1 MPATKPLST
10 KKASAVGELHLV
22 GEALGPVPDDN
33 TDTDNELP
41 PEQAI
46 PPAAGGPT
54 SSDDNPID
62 NTGPDIPEFLRRTTD
77 NNKPSLMTAP
87 AVTEDWVGASAIGEL
102 HLVGEGIGPAADD
115 TSVCTN
121 TGNEPPPEPTIEPH
135 EFEYTP
141 EERAALDEANEAFA
155 PLIEAVET
163 VEDIERWVPPV
174 VKGVRALRDR
184 AVRETGA
191 LNYQDGQYKRAFGDL
206 LNAEPFGPWLLDE
219 HRRPLLDAVHY
230 LGSNDAY
237 LDAFIEWRRTK
248 ITDKQRKTWRKL
260 PTLVDHFKQ
269 WQSGITPSKDRRTP
283 DQKAIERV
291 RDEGHKADQARELE
305 VEQVRQELATKTV
318 ETTDTLWTAL
328 RQAGP
333 EKLART
339 VMEHGGKD
347 YAQTVEK
354 LWGPWLMEPTP

>member
-1 MPATKPLST
+1 MAATKPVPT
-10 KKASAVGELHLV
+10 KKAFAVGELHLV

-33 TDTDNELP
+33 ADTDNELP
-41 PEQAI
+41 PVQAI
-46 PPAAGGPT
+46 PSAAGGPT

-62 NTGPDIPEFLRRTTD
+62 NTGLDIPKFLRRTTD
-77 NNKPSLMTAP
+77 NNKLSWMTTP
-87 AVTEDWVGASAIGEL
+87 AESEATGASAIGEV

-121 TGNEPPPEPTIEPH
+121 TNNEPPDDQTIEPH

-155 PLIEAVET
+155 PIIEAVET

-184 AVRETGA
+184 AMRETGA
-191 LNYQDGQYKRAFGDL
+191 LNYQDGRYKRAFGDL
-206 LNAEPFGPWLLDE
+206 LNAEPIGPWLLDP

-230 LGSNDAY
+230 LGSDDAY
-237 LDAFIEWRRTK
+237 IDEFIEWRRTK
-248 ITDKQRKTWRKL
+248 ITTKQREGWRKL
-260 PTLVDHFKQ
+260 PTLVDHFTR

-291 RDEGHKADQARELE
+291 RADGHKADQARERE
-305 VEQVRQELATKTV
+305 VERARQELVTKTV
-318 ETTDTLWTAL
+318 ETTDTLWTVL

-333 EKLART
+333 EKFVQALKEHDAKDYART
-339 VMEHGGKD
+339 VHQLL
-347 YAQTVEK
+347 AV
-354 LWGPWLMEPTP
+354 WLREPAS